1 MKKVFFMALAAVG
14 LMFASCTNKPAQAPV
29 EEAIDSTEVALQE
42 ANAAADEVIAQL
54 SGATDATGIQSAL
67 EAVKAKVAEFI
78 AKNPEIAKEYLAK
91 VQGFLKDNADKI
103 KGLVAGNAAVAG
115 LLDTVTGIPSESV
128 DALLNAGDALKGLGI
143 DAASLAGKAVDAA
156 GDAVEGAKDAAV
168 DAAKDAKDAVVDK
181 AMTLLTL
188 LRIRQVRLLTRQLTV
203 PRRLWVSKN
212 SPFIYHN
219 KKEIASFGNL
229 FFYLFTQGN
238 HTCYL

>member
-29 EEAIDSTEVALQE
+29 EEAIDSTEVALEE

-54 SGATDATGIQSAL
+54 TDATDATGIQNAL

-78 AKNPEIAKEYLAK
+78 AKNPEIAKEYMAK

-168 DAAKDAKDAVVDK
+168 DAVNDAKDAAVEKAADAVEGAKEKAGEAVDK
-181 AMTLLTL
+181 AADGA
-188 LRIRQVRLLTRQLTV
+188 
-203 PRRLWVSKN
+203 
-212 SPFIYHN
+212 
-219 KKEIASFGNL
+219 KKALGL
-229 FFYLFTQGN
+229 
-238 HTCYL
+238 

>member
-54 SGATDATGIQSAL
+54 SDATDATGIQSAL

-181 AMTLLTL
+181 ANDA
-188 LRIRQVRLLTRQLTV
+188 VDAAKDKAGEAV
-203 PRRLWVSKN
+203 DKAADGA
-212 SPFIYHN
+212 
-219 KKEIASFGNL
+219 KKALGI
-229 FFYLFTQGN
+229 
-238 HTCYL
+238 

>member
-1 MKKVFFMALAAVG
+1 MKKEFFMALAAVG

-29 EEAIDSTEVALQE
+29 EEAIDSTEVALEE

-54 SGATDATGIQSAL
+54 TDATDATGIQNAL

-168 DAAKDAKDAVVDK
+168 DAVNDAKDAAVEKAADAVEGAKEKAGEAVDK
-181 AMTLLTL
+181 AADGA
-188 LRIRQVRLLTRQLTV
+188 
-203 PRRLWVSKN
+203 
-212 SPFIYHN
+212 
-219 KKEIASFGNL
+219 KKALGL
-229 FFYLFTQGN
+229 
-238 HTCYL
+238 

>member
-54 SGATDATGIQSAL
+54 SEATDATGIQSAL

-181 AMTLLTL
+181 ATDA
-188 LRIRQVRLLTRQLTV
+188 VDAAKDKAGEAV
-203 PRRLWVSKN
+203 DKAADGA
-212 SPFIYHN
+212 
-219 KKEIASFGNL
+219 KKALGI
-229 FFYLFTQGN
+229 
-238 HTCYL
+238 

>member
-54 SGATDATGIQSAL
+54 TDATDATGIQNAL

-168 DAAKDAKDAVVDK
+168 DAVNDAKDAAVEKAADAVEGAKEKAGEAVDK
-181 AMTLLTL
+181 AADGA
-188 LRIRQVRLLTRQLTV
+188 
-203 PRRLWVSKN
+203 
-212 SPFIYHN
+212 
-219 KKEIASFGNL
+219 KKALGL
-229 FFYLFTQGN
+229 
-238 HTCYL
+238 

>member
-14 LMFASCTNKPAQAPV
+14 LMFVSCTNKPAQAPV

-54 SGATDATGIQSAL
+54 SEATDATGIQSAL

-181 AMTLLTL
+181 ANDA
-188 LRIRQVRLLTRQLTV
+188 VDAAKDKAGEAV
-203 PRRLWVSKN
+203 DKAADGA
-212 SPFIYHN
+212 
-219 KKEIASFGNL
+219 KKALGI
-229 FFYLFTQGN
+229 
-238 HTCYL
+238 

>member
-14 LMFASCTNKPAQAPV
+14 LMFVSCTNKPAQAPV

-54 SGATDATGIQSAL
+54 SEATDATGIQNAL

-181 AMTLLTL
+181 ANDA
-188 LRIRQVRLLTRQLTV
+188 VDAAKDKAGEAV
-203 PRRLWVSKN
+203 DKAADGA
-212 SPFIYHN
+212 
-219 KKEIASFGNL
+219 KKALGI
-229 FFYLFTQGN
+229 
-238 HTCYL
+238 

>member
-54 SGATDATGIQSAL
+54 SEATDATGIQSAL

-181 AMTLLTL
+181 ANDA
-188 LRIRQVRLLTRQLTV
+188 VDAAKDKAGKAV
-203 PRRLWVSKN
+203 DKAADGA
-212 SPFIYHN
+212 
-219 KKEIASFGNL
+219 KKALGI
-229 FFYLFTQGN
+229 
-238 HTCYL
+238 

>member
-54 SGATDATGIQSAL
+54 SEATDATGIQSAL

-156 GDAVEGAKDAAV
+156 GNAIEGAADAAV

-181 AMTLLTL
+181 ANDA
-188 LRIRQVRLLTRQLTV
+188 VDAAKDKAGEAV
-203 PRRLWVSKN
+203 DKAADGA
-212 SPFIYHN
+212 
-219 KKEIASFGNL
+219 KKALGI
-229 FFYLFTQGN
+229 
-238 HTCYL
+238 

>member
-54 SGATDATGIQSAL
+54 SEATDATGIQSAL

-115 LLDTVTGIPSESV
+115 LLDTVNAIPSDTV
-128 DALLNAGDALKGLGI
+128 DALLGAGDALKGLGI

-168 DAAKDAKDAVVDK
+168 DAVNDAKDAAVEKAADAVEGAKDKAGEAVDK
-181 AMTLLTL
+181 AADGA
-188 LRIRQVRLLTRQLTV
+188 
-203 PRRLWVSKN
+203 
-212 SPFIYHN
+212 
-219 KKEIASFGNL
+219 KKALGI
-229 FFYLFTQGN
+229 
-238 HTCYL
+238 

>member
-54 SGATDATGIQSAL
+54 SEATDATGIQSAL

-156 GDAVEGAKDAAV
+156 GDAVEGNAIEGAADAAV

-181 AMTLLTL
+181 ANDA
-188 LRIRQVRLLTRQLTV
+188 VDAAKDKAGEAV
-203 PRRLWVSKN
+203 DKAADGA
-212 SPFIYHN
+212 
-219 KKEIASFGNL
+219 KKALGI
-229 FFYLFTQGN
+229 
-238 HTCYL
+238 

>member
-14 LMFASCTNKPAQAPV
+14 LVFTSCVNKPAQAPV

-54 SGATDATGIQSAL
+54 TDATDATGIQNAL

-91 VQGFLKDNADKI
+91 VQGFLKENADKI

-115 LLDTVTGIPSESV
+115 LLDTVNAIPSDTV
-128 DALLNAGDALKGLGI
+128 DALLGAGDALKGLGI

-156 GDAVEGAKDAAV
+156 G
-168 DAAKDAKDAVVDK
+168 
-181 AMTLLTL
+181 
-188 LRIRQVRLLTRQLTV
+188 
-203 PRRLWVSKN
+203 
-212 SPFIYHN
+212 
-219 KKEIASFGNL
+219 
-229 FFYLFTQGN
+229 
-238 HTCYL
+238 

>member
-29 EEAIDSTEVALQE
+29 EEAIDSTEVALEE

-54 SGATDATGIQSAL
+54 TDATDATGIQNAL

-168 DAAKDAKDAVVDK
+168 DAVNDAKDAAVEKAADAVEGAKEKAGEAVDK
-181 AMTLLTL
+181 AADGA
-188 LRIRQVRLLTRQLTV
+188 
-203 PRRLWVSKN
+203 
-212 SPFIYHN
+212 
-219 KKEIASFGNL
+219 KKALGL
-229 FFYLFTQGN
+229 
-238 HTCYL
+238 